1 MFKKIREN
9 KLYKVLMSFLVIVL
23 TVNLYFSLNGNI
35 KKYIYKDEIKI
46 ISDITSIYLDIFI
59 YIKLSP
65 FYEKENKN
73 YFVLDNDEK
82 YLFKIEDKK
91 YNLEY
96 NKITDEIIIKN
107 LVLPKMCSKTYLQT
121 TGTTANNGMIFK
133 DVVSFSCENND
144 VKVKVINFN
153 GKIAEFLDFKDKN
166 VIEL

>member
-1 MFKKIREN
+1 MFKKIKEN
-9 KLYKVLMSFLVIVL
+9 NLYKVLLSLLAIVL
-23 TVNLYFSLNGNI
+23 TINLYFSLNGSI

-46 ISDITSIYLDIFI
+46 ISDITSVYLDISL
-59 YIKLSP
+59 YIKINP
-65 FYEKENKN
+65 FYEKEKKN
-73 YFVLDNDEK
+73 YFVLDNEEK

-121 TGTTANNGMIFK
+121 TGSMKNNGMVFK

-144 VKVKVINFN
+144 VRVKIVNFN
-153 GKIAEFLDFKDKN
+153 GKIAEFLDFEDKN
-166 VIEL
+166 VIKL